1 MSVVENLRE
10 QRDAIIS
17 AADALVAT
25 PDATAEQFTEARAK
39 LEEVAV
45 IDERI
50 ATAEVVEKRA
60 AELKESRA
68 KAGVKSFAA
77 PVGGAV
83 ITSEPVTYDR
93 DKRNSWAKD
102 LVAAEGRYN
111 FAGAEEARAR
121 LQRHW
126 KETDVEAR
134 AGNTTLTSGGE
145 FSPPSYLLADYANYA
160 RAVSVASNLL
170 TNQVLPDGVS
180 SVKIPQIT
188 TGTRTALQGGN
199 NAAATTRDLVT
210 AYVTSSVETAAGYND
225 ISIQLLEQSPINM
238 DEIIFGDLTKD
249 LALLIN
255 TQVTGNN
262 NGTSNTLKGLVYQGI
277 NTGTSVT
284 WTQATPDSTG
294 LIPALGKALSGV
306 ANNRYMDSEA
316 ILMSPSTWYSISSYL
331 DTTNRPVFASTSSGF
346 NPVVYGSDAN
356 GLAKSAGLVGYYG
369 AGVPIYIDATMP
381 KTVSTNQSP
390 IVVGKFSDSY
400 LFKGAQKADLF
411 PDVGSSTLTVRFRL
425 YQYVALANRFDKS
438 LAAISGTGTVPTSGF

>member
-1 MSVVENLRE
+1 MSASDKLVEV
-10 QRDAIIS
+10 RDGLITE
-17 AADALVAT
+17 ADALVAT
-25 PDATAEQFTEARAK
+25 GTTESFTAAETK
-39 LEEVAV
+39 LEEVRAL
-45 IDERI
+45 DARI
-50 ATAEVVEKRA
+50 KTATEVEARA
-60 AELKESRA
+60 AAIKESQASA
-68 KAGVKSFAA
+68 KVS
-77 PVGGAV
+77 PVGGAT
-83 ITSEPVTYDR
+83 IISEVRTY
-93 DKRNSWAKD
+93 NANPQSASWARD
-102 LVAAEGRYN
+102 LAASQGVYN
-111 FAGAEEARAR
+111 MSGAEEARNRLAR
-121 LQRHW
+121 HA
-126 KETDVEAR
+126 KEVDVEAR
-134 AGNTTLTSGGE
+134 AGNTTATSGGE
-145 FSPPSYLLADYANYA
+145 FSPPDYLLNEYAGYA

-170 TNQVLPDGVS
+170 TNMALPEPATS
-180 SVKIPQIT
+180 SIKIPKIT
-188 TGTRTALQGGN
+188 TGTLTALQGGN
-199 NAAATTRDLVT
+199 NAAATTRDIVT
-210 AYVTSSVETAAGYND
+210 SYVTSNVETAAGYND

-294 LIPALGKALSGV
+294 LIPALGKALSAV

-400 LFKGAQKADLF
+400 LFKGAQKAGLF